1 VENGEY
7 KLNFDFPQ
15 LRPVTDYMKLQGRFR
30 HLSPDNITKIQNRVN
45 EKYEELKGK
54 AVTEVAL

>member
-1 VENGEY
+1 
-7 KLNFDFPQ
+7 
-15 LRPVTDYMKLQGRFR
+15 MKLQGRFR

-45 EKYEELKGK
+45 QKYEELKAK